1 MKYISKYNSPIGII
15 TMLSDGTNLTNLWIH
30 GQPEVKGK
38 FIEKYD
44 LDVFDKTR
52 NWLKEYFIGKEPQI
66 KIPLKLK
73 GTEFRKM
80 VWNYLLQI
88 PYGKTVTYKDIA
100 ILVAKEKNINKMSA
114 QAIGGAVGH
123 NPISIIVPCHRV
135 IGTNGELTGYAGGIH
150 FKKELLKIEKIL

>member
-1 MKYISKYNSPIGII
+1 MKYISKYNSPIGTI
-15 TMLSDGTNLTNLWIH
+15 TMLSDGTDLTNLWIQ

-66 KIPLKLK
+66 KIPLKLE

-80 VWNYLLQI
+80 V
-88 PYGKTVTYKDIA
+88 
-100 ILVAKEKNINKMSA
+100 
-114 QAIGGAVGH
+114 
-123 NPISIIVPCHRV
+123 
-135 IGTNGELTGYAGGIH
+135 
-150 FKKELLKIEKIL
+150 

>member
-52 NWLKEYFIGKEPQI
+52 NWLKEYFTGKEPQI
-66 KIPLKLK
+66 KIPTFLGSSRTLI
-73 GTEFRKM
+73 FPA
-80 VWNYLLQI
+80 L
-88 PYGKTVTYKDIA
+88 
-100 ILVAKEKNINKMSA
+100 AKS
-114 QAIGGAVGH
+114 G
-123 NPISIIVPCHRV
+123 
-135 IGTNGELTGYAGGIH
+135 
-150 FKKELLKIEKIL
+150 